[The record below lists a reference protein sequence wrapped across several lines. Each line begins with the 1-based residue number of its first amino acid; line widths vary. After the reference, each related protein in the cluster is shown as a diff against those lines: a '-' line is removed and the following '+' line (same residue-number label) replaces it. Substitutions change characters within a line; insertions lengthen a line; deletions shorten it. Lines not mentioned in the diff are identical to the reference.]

1 MREETSIKSRW
12 RSICISKRSSGLQSV
27 PADAPFAIITQTVPH
42 NWISKHTGGT
52 CRLPISCSS
61 IIFFLDMSNTTRET
75 HFEYASA
82 NALVQSLTLHMC
94 VTTKNGPFYI
104 LATYNLG
111 NESNSQ
117 LRWLRAVG
125 EPQAICIPE
134 PVIALRLNS
143 HSSRRAFF

>member
-94 VTTKNGPFYI
+94 VTTKMDLFTSWPHITWGTRVIPSCGGCV
-104 LATYNLG
+104 LLVSHKQSA
-111 NESNSQ
+111 SPSQ
-117 LRWLRAVG
+117 LLLCG
-125 EPQAICIPE
+125 
-134 PVIALRLNS
+134 
-143 HSSRRAFF
+143 